1 MESRL
6 YITITTVFTSF
17 ILSSVFGRLYRKGT
31 VIPKV
36 SVQGVKSLLGDCR
49 FIPVMGTLDNN
60 VSHSIFIVLLRLYG

>member
-17 ILSSVFGRLYRKGT
+17 ILSSVFGRLYRNGT

-36 SVQGVKSLLGDCR
+36 SVQGVLSLGWLQVYSGNGHLG
-49 FIPVMGTLDNN
+49 
-60 VSHSIFIVLLRLYG
+60 H